1 MKKAIIIGIGI
12 YTLASIYV
20 WKKSMDMM
28 AAIFKDSNE
37 TNNDQY

>member
-20 WKKSMDMM
+20 WKKSMDMIK
-28 AAIFKDSNE
+28 AIFVDPNNK
-37 TNNDQY
+37 NDQH